1 MADFVRS
8 RYNHPTLSSRK
19 RAGTTTAVAITNQ
32 DFQVILDTGSSDL
45 WLASTNCASCPSA
58 APQYSPPVS
67 ASSGGSPVTIQYGSG
82 AVEGDLAVDTVTW
95 AGYTVQS
102 QTLLA
107 VTQLTSGLL
116 SGSVSGILGLAY
128 QALASTNAVPLW
140 QALTNAG
147 DWTAPEMSF
156 YLTRYIND
164 FSASANEPGG
174 VLTLGGT
181 NTSLY
186 SGAIEYQNMPS
197 SNDNTYWLL
206 EVSAIT
212 AQGSNIAVA
221 TGANAVAAIDTGTTL
236 IGGPTA
242 DVKKIYAAVPG
253 AVALTGQMEGYWGFP
268 PAPVAGTGGAGGAS
282 SPAGT
287 PTG

>member
-1 MADFVRS
+1 M
-8 RYNHPTLSSRK
+8 
-19 RAGTTTAVAITNQ
+19 
-32 DFQVILDTGSSDL
+32 
-45 WLASTNCASCPSA
+45 
-58 APQYSPPVS
+58 
-67 ASSGGSPVTIQYGSG
+67 TIQYGSG
-82 AVEGDLAVDTVTW
+82 AVEGDLATDIVTW

-116 SGSVSGILGLAY
+116 SGTVSGILGLAY

-140 QALTNAG
+140 QALTTAG

-164 FSASANEPGG
+164 LSASANEPGG

-186 SGAIEYQNMPS
+186 SGAIEYQNLPA
-197 SNDNTYWLL
+197 SNANTYWLL

-212 AQGSNIAVA
+212 AQGSSIAVA
-221 TGANAVAAIDTGTTL
+221 TGAVAAIDTGTTL
-236 IGGPTA
+236 IGGPSA

-253 AVALTGQMEGYWGFP
+253 AVALTGQLEGYWGFREC
-268 PAPVAGTGGAGGAS
+268 APYWRGQY
-282 SPAGT
+282 
-287 PTG
+287 